1 MTHSSATHSSA
12 SNISANDSAASDP
25 PRRRPRGGPRL
36 DRRGFLKWTGVL
48 GAAAGSTQ
56 AVAALPFEPPAGTT
70 KALTAQQEA
79 SRFLAQCTFGG
90 DLALID
96 EVVSA
101 GFGPWLESQM
111 ALAYNPTVDEILELD
126 ETLGEEDAYTYFDWL
141 WWDRAMTGSDL
152 VRQRVAF
159 ALSQVFVISRLE
171 DVLFDTPAAV
181 GAFYDILA
189 RGAFGNFRDML
200 LEVSLH
206 AAMGQYLSHLNNR
219 RSDPSLNR
227 FPDENFARE
236 VMQLFTIG
244 LYELNP
250 DGTRR
255 LDGAGEP
262 IPTYGNAE
270 ITEMAKIFTG
280 LTMAP
285 EEPGE
290 PIVFG
295 EEQFTFHLPM
305 VMYEPEHEPG
315 PKTLLNGFV
324 VPAGQSGMQDIESA
338 VDHLFQHPNVGPFIG
353 SHLIRF
359 LVTSNPSPAYVAR
372 VTAAFDDNGSGVRG
386 DMKAVLRAVLLDT
399 EARDTTRIDDP
410 HFGKVREPFVRW
422 VQLGRAFHATSD
434 SGQFYHYGGNF
445 PGETVEGAESVALA
459 QYPFFSPSVF
469 NFFSPRHQPTGPLAD
484 ADLVAPEMEIIH
496 AFTAIAGINL
506 VDRAVIEEEYIFD
519 RDEGVAWLELG
530 PEVLAAEAGPD
541 ALIDRLDL
549 LLTYGTLSAGTRQI
563 LLDAIL
569 PLAGE
574 PYEQTIMALYLLM
587 ICPEYAV
594 QR

>member
-1 MTHSSATHSSA
+1 MTDSSMNPSS
-12 SNISANDSAASDP
+12 ASDP
-25 PRRRPRGGPRL
+25 PRRRRPRGGPRL
-36 DRRGFLKWTGVL
+36 DRRGFLKWTGLV

-56 AVAALPFEPPAGTT
+56 AVAALPFERRTGGAS
-70 KALTAQQEA
+70 KALSAQEEA

-90 DLALID
+90 DLTTINQ
-96 EVVSA
+96 VVSN
-101 GFGPWLESQM
+101 GFGPWLDAQS
-111 ALAYNPTVDEILELD
+111 ALPYSPVLD
-126 ETLGEEDAYTYFDWL
+126 QVEALVATLGEEDSFPFFDWI
-141 WWDRAMTGSDL
+141 WWQRTMTGTDL

-159 ALSQVFVISRLE
+159 AFTQIFVISRRE

-189 RGAFGNFRDML
+189 RGAFGNFREML
-200 LEVSLH
+200 LEVALH

-219 RSDPSLNR
+219 RSDPTMNR

-250 DGTRR
+250 DGTHK
-255 LDGAGEP
+255 LDTDGHS

-280 LTMAP
+280 LTLAP
-285 EEPGE
+285 EPGE
-290 PIVFG
+290 PVIFG
-295 EEQFTFHLPM
+295 EDRPTYHLPM
-305 VMYEPEHEPG
+305 VMFESEHEPG
-315 PKTLLNGFV
+315 PKTLLNGYL
-324 VPAGQSGMQDIESA
+324 VPAGQTGMQDIESA

-353 SHLIRF
+353 AHLIRF

-386 DMKAVLRAVLLDT
+386 DMTAVLKAVLLDT
-399 EARDTTRIDDP
+399 EARDTTHIDDP

-422 VQLGRAFHATSD
+422 VQLGRTFHATSD
-434 SGQFYHYGGNF
+434 SGQLYHFGGDF
-445 PGETVEGAESVALA
+445 PGETPEGAEALFLA

-469 NFFSPRHQPTGPLAD
+469 NFFSPRHQPAGALTEAG
-484 ADLVAPEMEIIH
+484 LVAPEMEIIH
-496 AFTAIAGINL
+496 AFTVIAGINL
-506 VDRAVIEEEYIFD
+506 IDRAVIGEEYLFD
-519 RDEGVAWLELG
+519 RGEEVIWLELE
-530 PEVLAAEAGPD
+530 PEVEAAEAGPE

-563 LLDAIL
+563 LVDAIL